1 MASELEGLI
10 AGLLVHIS
18 CAGEQGC
25 PVGDVLDAIHHP
37 SKTHSEPLSQLRKGD
52 PAVQHRTASTIWSW
66 LVSRRDISVGP
77 NRKYNRLTLDEILA
91 LEPPADANEQD
102 AEPPESTSEAR
113 TAPQHVL
120 VYASEETMWESLTG
134 HAVDYKR
141 VPKSEWMLLLGIAS
155 TTTQGILQGDL
166 GRLVDQDKRSVPKRT
181 DALLKKGY
189 IAKRTTLVRGTKTS
203 KMWLKLFAPPLP
215 KDGEGG
221 DEVRP
226 DMTLTRQVL
235 VDNLDPVPW
244 HIRWTGESID
254 YTALATTIM
263 AIAKEW
269 GVLRMTDMKSK
280 LGVLGMRWQ
289 MKVLAKVCRFLNSR
303 GVIQYVAAKL
313 GEKVFKD
320 CIKYVRDFNS
330 EDWAVYLATGKKQ
343 AKTPRNPD
351 LDGLDGTKADGQT
364 SNASEVAAA
373 PPWSLDKPVPVIIA
387 EMAQRLG
394 ETGLTNPDVYAL
406 TLGPSYSRHLSSMTT
421 ALSVPNLQPA
431 HLSHFQL
438 RSEHTRTGKVASYRY
453 FAQNDSLPPPIA
465 NGDDSSHN
473 HGATLADSYGFS
485 PIPATSIS
493 SEPSTTLMELCNLGL
508 ATRKANKGRPKKGNA
523 KKQKPAPA
531 TKARANRKQPKESS
545 VPQQEQAAR
554 ENTAQEGAS
563 QESGTHENDA
573 QENTSQEDATQKNGI
588 QENGVI
594 SQGTAAEEPGAP
606 SQDSTT
612 QQETA
617 PEGPQTLNPDE
628 APSGPGDADTLVT
641 TLKVSSDHLKDVLSE
656 SQPAVTTPVRAT
668 PARATRARS
677 TRSSAKKAET
687 EITSAALD
695 AEEIEDGD
703 ENEKEPE
710 AEVAIKNPL
719 SNRKRGRP
727 RRGET
732 RKKGNAAETTD
743 GDSGPRPWVC
753 EKCGGSWKN
762 DIGLKYH
769 LEKSRT
775 ACNPSFDEATAGP
788 VRRGKKRVISEVEEP
803 ETPTPAEDKSPQVE
817 APDQAEPEK
826 EDQGQ
831 EVEEESF
838 STPARRVS
846 KLRGP
851 VARLSWSSRPTVSF
865 KSDSFH
871 VNPEWRRPPVTSFD
885 TPKTPLSNGTNGALV
900 QNEDGQPRP
909 VLGPLHRFDLSASSP
924 KTPRPRSQTKAPE
937 STAETPQPKAPQTN
951 GQEGSNGV
959 LNGGSSAMKP
969 RSPVVVDTPISKA
982 ALSARIRQIIQGILT
997 EQSGV
1002 FPGGKPFWHA
1012 ITIRWTQMFPTEAIP
1027 QVRAYQAVLRDM
1039 LKNKVVAEHWHS
1051 FRSTKGM
1058 TEKCHVIVQA
1068 GVDPFSPE
1076 ATSLLDKIKA
1086 AHPDTYIPPPFD
1098 ALADHDLLNRG
1109 RRDLPIEVEMLDAPV
1124 YVARAAQK
1132 RALEELDDDDE
1143 DAPPPQKR
1151 SRRRKRA
1158 ARDNSASPDRASKRN
1173 DITFH
1178 QDYETGQGKW
1188 YEHFAGVA
1196 THGDPESIRF
1206 LEPNTFLD
1214 EEPPRWLSKRASKA
1228 AARHVQEEE
1237 AFNDV
1242 PKELVFDKPI
1252 LVSGDLGAWPYIS
1265 AQDFELQDA
1274 SYTLKGWMPDMNWFS
1289 WSSMLDVIDERT
1301 LELKR
1306 QKRQHR
1312 TDLGRYQRFIERLQC
1327 CMDTERSW
1335 AESFIHAPRG
1345 AAGPHNTFV
1354 TFFSGADM
1362 ELVDVPGL
1370 TWPSEWQLTPES
1382 FPGAVPDRQL
1392 LVDSTSDEEDDSPKW
1407 TRLSVPQ
1414 AGPDG
1419 ESARTAT
1426 ARQQQG
1432 QQARVKRVRLLTR
1445 ALTTIPA
1452 EAEQSE
1458 GLNVQNTT
1466 NESSDSE
1473 EADRLLAAFVA
1484 VRVLLGG
1491 SDKAIDWGL
1500 LLKLFPSFKLKELRR
1515 FWITARRDQGA
1526 YIGKLTKDF
1535 QDKFLIAYQ
1544 KEELPEFDFEDPL
1557 DYDWHE
1563 LIDWTLQLPRRKG
1576 VDLPSTRALLE
1587 ENFTSHKAS
1596 RVVDDWREKF
1606 HHVQSSVFSR
1616 FEATTGSPAVV
1627 SVDKMLT
1634 GLDEHVEL
1642 TDRVIARSWV
1652 RSLCCTE
1659 DSRYSVEQ
1667 IRQKFSSLAKGDQD
1681 RNNALLKQAI
1691 DDLTQQR
1698 IICRSKKAPLG
1709 GRPYRLNEWYY
1720 HMLGK
1725 LAQRTKYQ
1733 EAADFKAKL
1742 DAVFRRGET
1751 FQVPYT
1757 LEDGAVMALTN
1768 LNASERIKL
1777 MPVDV
1782 PNIPLGFEP
1791 GNYESR
1797 KFPKS
1802 YYHFSIEAVPTDT
1815 YKYDEDIDVIR
1826 KTIYEG
1832 PPTAGKESVLP
1843 QWVDFFG
1850 RRDAQRWM
1858 DVLGAFCFVF
1868 ALRGYMSI
1876 EGVCSALKPVLEE
1889 FEAQMIIDWGK
1900 KTGVLKESEDGLGV
1914 TTGEWWW
1921 LAVPW
1926 QWGRQLRA
1934 RGRREDD

>member
-37 SKTHSEPLSQLRKGD
+37 SKTHADPLSRLRGGD

-102 AEPPESTSEAR
+102 AEPPESTSETR

-203 KMWLKLFAPPLP
+203 KMWLKIFAPPLP

-351 LDGLDGTKADGQT
+351 LDGLDGTKADGQA
-364 SNASEVAAA
+364 SNTSEVAAA

-394 ETGLTNPDVYAL
+394 DTGLTNPDVYAL

-431 HLSHFQL
+431 HISHFQL

-453 FAQNDSLPPPIA
+453 FAQGDPLPPPIA
-465 NGDDSSHN
+465 NGVDGSHATGDATSG
-473 HGATLADSYGFS
+473 HAATLADSYGFS
-485 PIPATSIS
+485 TIPATSIS
-493 SEPSTTLMELCNLGL
+493 DEPSTTLMELCNLGL
-508 ATRKANKGRPKKGNA
+508 ATRRANKGRPKKGQV

-531 TKARANRKQPKESS
+531 TKARGGRKQSKESP
-545 VPQQEQAAR
+545 VPQQEQAA
-554 ENTAQEGAS
+554 QEETT
-563 QESGTHENDA
+563 QESETNETD
-573 QENTSQEDATQKNGI
+573 I
-588 QENGVI
+588 QENGVSSNEACI
-594 SQGTAAEEPGAP
+594 EQGTAAEKPGTP
-606 SQDSTT
+606 SQSSTT

-617 PEGPQTLNPDE
+617 PEESETLNPDD
-628 APSGPGDADTLVT
+628 APSGPGGTGTLVA

-656 SQPAVTTPVRAT
+656 SQAAVTTPVRAT

-687 EITSAALD
+687 EIASAVLD
-695 AEEIEDGD
+695 AEEIEVGD
-703 ENEKEPE
+703 ETEKDPE
-710 AEVAIKNPL
+710 AEVGTANPL

-727 RRGET
+727 RRGEK
-732 RKKGNAAETTD
+732 RKKGNAAETID
-743 GDSGPRPWVC
+743 GDSGSKPWVC

-803 ETPTPAEDKSPQVE
+803 ETPTPAENKSPQAE
-817 APDQAEPEK
+817 APDEAEPEK
-826 EDQGQ
+826 EDQTQ
-831 EVEEESF
+831 EEEEESF

-900 QNEDGQPRP
+900 QNKNGQPRP

-937 STAETPQPKAPQTN
+937 PTAKTPQPRGPETN
-951 GQEGSNGV
+951 GHEGSNGV
-959 LNGGSSAMKP
+959 LNSGSSAVKP
-969 RSPVVVDTPISKA
+969 RSPAVVDTPVSRA
-982 ALSARIRQIIQGILT
+982 VLSARIRQIIQEILT

-1002 FPGGKPFWHA
+1002 FPGD
-1012 ITIRWTQMFPTEAIP
+1012 AIP
-1027 QVRAYQAVLRDM
+1027 QVRAYQAVVRDM

-1068 GVDPFSPE
+1068 GVDPFSLE
-1076 ATSLLDKIKA
+1076 ATNLLDKMKA

-1124 YVARAAQK
+1124 YAARAAQK
-1132 RALEELDDDDE
+1132 RALEELDDDDDE

-1158 ARDNSASPDRASKRN
+1158 ARDNSASPDRSSKRD

-1178 QDYETGQGKW
+1178 EGYEAGQGKW
-1188 YEHFAGVA
+1188 YEHFAGV
-1196 THGDPESIRF
+1196 PESIQF
-1206 LEPNTFLD
+1206 LEPNTFLG

-1228 AARHVQEEE
+1228 AARHVQEDET
-1237 AFNDV
+1237 FNDV

-1265 AQDFELQDA
+1265 TQDFELQDA
-1274 SYTLKGWMPDMNWFS
+1274 SYTLKGWMPDMNWFA
-1289 WSSMLDVIDERT
+1289 WSSILDVIDERA

-1306 QKRQHR
+1306 QRRQHR
-1312 TDLGRYQRFIERLQC
+1312 TDLGRYQRFVERLQC

-1362 ELVDVPGL
+1362 ELVDVPSL

-1392 LVDSTSDEEDDSPKW
+1392 LVDSTSDEEDDSSGW
-1407 TRLSVPQ
+1407 TRLSIPQ
-1414 AGPDG
+1414 AGPG
-1419 ESARTAT
+1419 AESARTTT

-1432 QQARVKRVRLLTR
+1432 QQSRVKRVRLLTR

-1458 GLNVQNTT
+1458 ALNTLHAT
-1466 NESSDSE
+1466 NDSSDSE
-1473 EADRLLAAFVA
+1473 EAGRLLAAFVA

-1535 QDKFLIAYQ
+1535 QDKFLVAYQ
-1544 KEELPEFDFEDPL
+1544 KEELPEFDFDDPL

-1587 ENFTSHKAS
+1587 ENFSSHKAS

-1627 SVDKMLT
+1627 SIDKMLT
-1634 GLDEHVEL
+1634 GLDDHVEL

-1659 DSRYSVEQ
+1659 DSRYSVDQ
-1667 IRQKFSSLAKGDQD
+1667 IRHKFSSLAKGDQD

-1826 KTIYEG
+1826 KTMYEG

-1858 DVLGAFCFVF
+1858 DILGAFCFVF
-1868 ALRGYMSI
+1868 ALRGYLSI

>member
-18 CAGEQGC
+18 CAGEQGKFDWC

-37 SKTHSEPLSQLRKGD
+37 SKTHTEPLSQIREGG

-77 NRKYNRLTLDEILA
+77 DRKYNHLALDEILA
-91 LEPPADANEQD
+91 LSPPADADEQD
-102 AEPPESTSEAR
+102 AEPSESTSEAR

-134 HAVDYKR
+134 HAIDYKR

-221 DEVRP
+221 DEDRP

-343 AKTPRNPD
+343 AKSPRNPD
-351 LDGLDGTKADGQT
+351 LDGLDGSKPIDGQT

-394 ETGLTNPDVYAL
+394 DTGLTNPDVYAL

-438 RSEHTRTGKVASYRY
+438 RSEHTRSGKVASYRY
-453 FAQNDSLPPPIA
+453 FAQNNSLPPPIA
-465 NGDDSSHN
+465 NGDDVSHEAGDVTN
-473 HGATLADSYGFS
+473 GQTEGLADSYGFS
-485 PIPATSIS
+485 PISTTSIS
-493 SEPSTTLMELCNLGL
+493 SEPSATFTELCNLGL
-508 ATRKANKGRPKKGNA
+508 ANRKANKGRPKKGKA

-531 TKARANRKQPKESS
+531 AKARGARKQPKESP
-545 VPQQEQAAR
+545 VPQQEQVAEEDTPQENISQ
-554 ENTAQEGAS
+554 ENTAQENTEENGAS
-563 QESGTHENDA
+563 SNESRVSPGT
-573 QENTSQEDATQKNGI
+573 T
-588 QENGVI
+588 
-594 SQGTAAEEPGAP
+594 AEEPLAP
-606 SQDSTT
+606 SQGSPT
-612 QQETA
+612 QQETVQ
-617 PEGPQTLNPDE
+617 EESESLNQDG
-628 APSGPGDADTLVT
+628 APSGLDDAAKLIATLRVP
-641 TLKVSSDHLKDVLSE
+641 SDNLKDLLSE
-656 SQPAVTTPVRAT
+656 GQSAVTTPVRAT
-668 PARATRARS
+668 RARVTRARS

-687 EITSAALD
+687 EIADTSLH
-695 AEEIEDGD
+695 AEEIEDGVD
-703 ENEKEPE
+703 NEKDPE
-710 AEVAIKNPL
+710 TEVVSKNPL
-719 SNRKRGRP
+719 KDRKRGRP
-727 RRGET
+727 KKGEK
-732 RKKGNAAETTD
+732 RKKGNAAETAD

-788 VRRGKKRVISEVEEP
+788 VRRGKKRAISEVEEP
-803 ETPTPAEDKSPQVE
+803 ETPTPTDAKSPQAE

-826 EDQGQ
+826 EDQDQGL
-831 EVEEESF
+831 ESESV
-838 STPARRVS
+838 STPVKRVS

-851 VARLSWSSRPTVSF
+851 IARLSWSSRPTVSF

-885 TPKTPLSNGTNGALV
+885 TPKALLSNGTNGALV

-909 VLGPLHRFDLSASSP
+909 VLGPLHRFDLTASSP
-924 KTPRPRSQTKAPE
+924 KTPRPRSQTKAPQ
-937 STAETPQPKAPQTN
+937 STAETPQSKGPEATAT
-951 GQEGSNGV
+951 ETSNGV
-959 LNGGSSAMKP
+959 LNGRDATVKP
-969 RSPVVVDTPISKA
+969 RSPAVVDTPLSKA
-982 ALSARIRQIIQGILT
+982 ALSARIRQIVQDILT

-1012 ITIRWTQMFPTEAIP
+1012 ITIRWTTMFPAEAIP

-1039 LKNKVVAEHWHS
+1039 LKNKAVAEHWHS

-1058 TEKCHVIVQA
+1058 TEKCQVIIQA

-1076 ATSLLDKIKA
+1076 ATELVEKIKT
-1086 AHPDTYIPPPFD
+1086 AHPDSYIPPPFD
-1098 ALADHDLLNRG
+1098 ALADHDMLNRG
-1109 RRDLPIEVEMLDAPV
+1109 RRDLPTEVEMLDAPV

-1132 RALEELDDDDE
+1132 RALEELDDEED
-1143 DAPPPQKR
+1143 DAPTQKR

-1158 ARDNSASPDRASKRN
+1158 ARNASMSPDRSSRRD
-1173 DITFH
+1173 DITFQ
-1178 QDYETGQGKW
+1178 QDHETGQEKW
-1188 YEHFAGVA
+1188 YEHFEGVA
-1196 THGDPESIRF
+1196 THGAPESIQF

-1214 EEPPRWLSKRASKA
+1214 EEPPRWLSMRASKA
-1228 AARHVQEEE
+1228 AATHHVHEE
-1237 AFNDV
+1237 ASLDQT

-1252 LVSGDLGAWPYIS
+1252 LVSGDLGAWPYLS
-1265 AQDFELQDA
+1265 VQDFEMQDA
-1274 SYTLKGWMPDMNWFS
+1274 SYTLKGWMPDMNWFA
-1289 WSSMLDVIDERT
+1289 WSSMLDVIDERA

-1306 QKRQHR
+1306 RKRQHR
-1312 TDLGRYQRFIERLQC
+1312 TDLGRYQRFVERLQC
-1327 CMDTERSW
+1327 CLDTERAW
-1335 AESFIHAPRG
+1335 AESFIHAPQG
-1345 AAGPHNTFV
+1345 AAGPHNIFV

-1370 TWPSEWQLTPES
+1370 SWPSVWQLTPES

-1392 LVDSTSDEEDDSPKW
+1392 LVDSTSDEEDDGTEWPK
-1407 TRLSVPQ
+1407 LSVPQ
-1414 AGPDG
+1414 SGPG
-1419 ESARTAT
+1419 APSRY
-1426 ARQQQG
+1426 QQG
-1432 QQARVKRVRLLTR
+1432 QQARIKRVRLLTR

-1458 GLNVQNTT
+1458 GLNDQHAVK
-1466 NESSDSE
+1466 DSAE

-1500 LLKLFPSFKLKELRR
+1500 LLKLFPSIKLKELRR

-1544 KEELPEFDFEDPL
+1544 KEELPEFDFNDPL

-1576 VDLPSTRALLE
+1576 IDLPSTRGLLE
-1587 ENFTSHKAS
+1587 ENFSSHKAP

-1606 HHVQSSVFSR
+1606 HHVQSSVFAR
-1616 FEATTGSPAVV
+1616 FEATTSSPAVV
-1627 SVDKMLT
+1627 AVDEMLT
-1634 GLDEHVEL
+1634 GLGEHVEL
-1642 TDRVIARSWV
+1642 TDNVIARSWV

-1659 DSRYSVEQ
+1659 DSRYSMEQ
-1667 IRQKFSSLAKGDQD
+1667 IKQKFSSLAKGDQD

-1691 DDLTQQR
+1691 DDLTRQR
-1698 IICRSKKAPLG
+1698 IICRSKKPPLG

-1725 LAQRTKYQ
+1725 LAHRTKYQ
-1733 EAADFKAKL
+1733 EAANFKAKL

-1751 FQVPYT
+1751 FRVPFNMD
-1757 LEDGAVMALTN
+1757 DGSVMALTN
-1768 LNASERIKL
+1768 LNASERIRL

-1782 PNIPLGFEP
+1782 PHIPLGFEP

-1815 YKYDEDIDVIR
+1815 YKYDEDIDVLR

-1858 DVLGAFCFVF
+1858 DILGAFCFVF
-1868 ALRGYMSI
+1868 ALRGFVTI

-1926 QWGRQLRA
+1926 QWGRQLRN
-1934 RGRREDD
+1934 RGRRDDD

>member
-37 SKTHSEPLSQLRKGD
+37 SKTHADPLSQLRGGD
-52 PAVQHRTASTIWSW
+52 SAVQHRTASTIWSW

-91 LEPPADANEQD
+91 LEPPADTNGQD
-102 AEPPESTSEAR
+102 AEPSESASEAR

-351 LDGLDGTKADGQT
+351 LDGFDGTKVDGQT

-394 ETGLTNPDVYAL
+394 DTGLTNPDVYAL

-453 FAQNDSLPPPIA
+453 FAQNDPLPPPIA
-465 NGDDSSHN
+465 NGVDGSQAAADATIGHDT
-473 HGATLADSYGFS
+473 TLADSYGFS
-485 PIPATSIS
+485 PIPTTSIS
-493 SEPSTTLMELCNLGL
+493 DEPSTTLMELCNLGL
-508 ATRKANKGRPKKGNA
+508 ATRRANKGRPKKGQA

-531 TKARANRKQPKESS
+531 TKGRGGRRQPKESP
-545 VPQQEQAAR
+545 VPQQEQV
-554 ENTAQEGAS
+554 AQEKTT
-563 QESGTHENDA
+563 QESETHETDT
-573 QENTSQEDATQKNGI
+573 QENTSQGSATQKNGI
-588 QENGVI
+588 QENDVSSNEARI
-594 SQGTAAEEPGAP
+594 EQGTAAEKPGAP
-606 SQDSTT
+606 SQSSTT
-612 QQETA
+612 HQETA
-617 PEGPQTLNPDE
+617 PEGPESLNPDD
-628 APSGPGDADTLVT
+628 APSGPGDTGTLVA

-677 TRSSAKKAET
+677 TRSSAKKAGT
-687 EITSAALD
+687 EIASAALD

-703 ENEKEPE
+703 ENEKDPE
-710 AEVAIKNPL
+710 AEVATKNPL

-732 RKKGNAAETTD
+732 RKKGNAAEATD
-743 GDSGPRPWVC
+743 GDSGSKPWVC

-788 VRRGKKRVISEVEEP
+788 VRRGKKRAIAEVEEP
-803 ETPTPAEDKSPQVE
+803 ETPTPAENKSPQAE
-817 APDQAEPEK
+817 APDEPGPEK
-826 EDQGQ
+826 EDQTQ

-885 TPKTPLSNGTNGALV
+885 SPKTPLSNGTNGALV

-909 VLGPLHRFDLSASSP
+909 VLGPLHRLDLSASSP

-937 STAETPQPKAPQTN
+937 PTAKTPQPKGPETN
-951 GQEGSNGV
+951 GHEGSNGA
-959 LNGGSSAMKP
+959 LNGGSSAVKP
-969 RSPVVVDTPISKA
+969 RSPAVVDTPVSRA
-982 ALSARIRQIIQGILT
+982 VLSARIRQIIQEILT

-1002 FPGGKPFWHA
+1002 FPGA
-1012 ITIRWTQMFPTEAIP
+1012 DAIP

-1068 GVDPFSPE
+1068 GVDPFSLE
-1076 ATSLLDKIKA
+1076 ATNLLDKMKA

-1109 RRDLPIEVEMLDAPV
+1109 RRDLPVEVEMLDAPV

-1151 SRRRKRA
+1151 GRRRKRA
-1158 ARDNSASPDRASKRN
+1158 ARDNSASPDRSSKRD

-1178 QDYETGQGKW
+1178 EGYEAGQGKW
-1188 YEHFAGVA
+1188 YEHFAGV
-1196 THGDPESIRF
+1196 PESIQF

-1228 AARHVQEEE
+1228 AARHVQEDET
-1237 AFNDV
+1237 FNDV

-1274 SYTLKGWMPDMNWFS
+1274 SYTLKGWMPDMNWFA
-1289 WSSMLDVIDERT
+1289 WSSILDVIDERA

-1312 TDLGRYQRFIERLQC
+1312 TDLGRYQRFVERLQC

-1362 ELVDVPGL
+1362 ELVDVPSL
-1370 TWPSEWQLTPES
+1370 TWPSEWQLTPGS

-1392 LVDSTSDEEDDSPKW
+1392 LVDSTSDEEDDSPEW
-1407 TRLSVPQ
+1407 TRLSIPQ
-1414 AGPDG
+1414 AGPG
-1419 ESARTAT
+1419 AESARTTT

-1458 GLNVQNTT
+1458 GLNLQNAT
-1466 NESSDSE
+1466 NDSSDSE

-1544 KEELPEFDFEDPL
+1544 KEELPEFDFDDPL

-1576 VDLPSTRALLE
+1576 VDLPSTRTLLE

-1627 SVDKMLT
+1627 AVDKMLT
-1634 GLDEHVEL
+1634 GLDDHVEL

-1659 DSRYSVEQ
+1659 DSRYSVDQ

-1858 DVLGAFCFVF
+1858 DILGAFCFVF
-1868 ALRGYMSI
+1868 ALRGYLSI

>member
-1 MASELEGLI
+1 M
-10 AGLLVHIS
+10 
-18 CAGEQGC
+18 
-25 PVGDVLDAIHHP
+25 GDVLDAIQHP
-37 SKTHSEPLSQLRKGD
+37 SKTHAEPLTQLRGGD

-91 LEPPADANEQD
+91 LEPPPAGANGQD
-102 AEPPESTSEAR
+102 AEPSESTSR
-113 TAPQHVL
+113 TSTAPQHVL

-203 KMWLKLFAPPLP
+203 KMWLKIFAPPLP

-351 LDGLDGTKADGQT
+351 LDGLDGNKAGDGQT

-394 ETGLTNPDVYAL
+394 DTGLTNPDVYAL

-453 FAQNDSLPPPIA
+453 FAHNDPLPPPIA
-465 NGDDSSHN
+465 NGDGGS
-473 HGATLADSYGFS
+473 LADSYGFS
-485 PIPATSIS
+485 PIPTTSIS
-493 SEPSTTLMELCNLGL
+493 SEPSNTLMELCNMGL
-508 ATRKANKGRPKKGNA
+508 ATRKVNKGRPKKGQT

-531 TKARANRKQPKESS
+531 MKARAPRKQAKASP
-545 VPQQEQAAR
+545 VPQQGDED
-554 ENTAQEGAS
+554 NTTQG
-563 QESGTHENDA
+563 SGTHEA
-573 QENTSQEDATQKNGI
+573 SVQGGAGQENAA
-588 QENGVI
+588 QENGVQENGNPSNEARI
-594 SQGTAAEEPGAP
+594 PQDIATEEAGAP
-606 SQDSTT
+606 LQGSAT

-617 PEGPQTLNPDE
+617 SEEAQILNPKA
-628 APSGPGDADTLVT
+628 APSGPGNTDTLVA

-656 SQPAVTTPVRAT
+656 SQPAATTPVRAT

-687 EITSAALD
+687 EIASVVLE
-695 AEEIEDGD
+695 AEEVEGGD
-703 ENEKEPE
+703 ENEKDPE
-710 AEVAIKNPL
+710 AEVTNKNPL

-727 RRGET
+727 KRGET
-732 RKKGNAAETTD
+732 RKRGNAAETTD
-743 GDSGPRPWVC
+743 GDSGSRPWVC

-775 ACNPSFDEATAGP
+775 SCNPSFDEATAGP
-788 VRRGKKRVISEVEEP
+788 VRRGKKRVISEIEEP
-803 ETPTPAEDKSPQVE
+803 ETPTPAGDKSPQAE
-817 APDQAEPEK
+817 APDQAGPEK

-831 EVEEESF
+831 GAEEESF
-838 STPARRVS
+838 SSPARRAS

-885 TPKTPLSNGTNGALV
+885 TPRTPLSNGTNGALV

-909 VLGPLHRFDLSASSP
+909 VLGPLRRFDLSANSP
-924 KTPRPRSQTKAPE
+924 KTPRPRSQTKA
-937 STAETPQPKAPQTN
+937 SNLMAETPEPRGLETN

-959 LNGGSSAMKP
+959 FNGGSPAVKP
-969 RSPVVVDTPISKA
+969 RSPAVIDTPLSRA
-982 ALSARIRQIIQGILT
+982 VLSARIRQIIQEILT

-1039 LKNKVVAEHWHS
+1039 LKKKVVAEHWHS
-1051 FRSTKGM
+1051 FRSTRGM

-1109 RRDLPIEVEMLDAPV
+1109 RRDLPTEVEMLDAPV

-1132 RALEELDDDDE
+1132 RALEELDDDDDD

-1158 ARDNSASPDRASKRN
+1158 ARDNSASPDRGSKRD

-1178 QDYETGQGKW
+1178 QDYEAGQGKW

-1196 THGDPESIRF
+1196 NHGAPESIQF

-1214 EEPPRWLSKRASKA
+1214 EEPPRWLSKRTKA

-1237 AFNDV
+1237 TVNSV

-1274 SYTLKGWMPDMNWFS
+1274 SYTLKGWMPDMNWFA

-1312 TDLGRYQRFIERLQC
+1312 TDLGRYQRFVERLQC

-1335 AESFIHAPRG
+1335 AESFAHAPRG
-1345 AAGPHNTFV
+1345 AAGPHNIFV

-1370 TWPSEWQLTPES
+1370 TWPSDWQLTPES

-1392 LVDSTSDEEDDSPKW
+1392 LVDSTSDEEDDSPRW

-1414 AGPDG
+1414 AGADA
-1419 ESARTAT
+1419 ESARTT
-1426 ARQQQG
+1426 IARQQQG
-1432 QQARVKRVRLLTR
+1432 QQGRVKRVRLLTR

-1458 GLNVQNTT
+1458 GLNTQNLT
-1466 NESSDSE
+1466 NDVSE

-1500 LLKLFPSFKLKELRR
+1500 LLKLFPSLKLKELRR

-1544 KEELPEFDFEDPL
+1544 KEELPEFDFDDPL

-1587 ENFTSHKAS
+1587 ENFSSHKAS

-1616 FEATTGSPAVV
+1616 FEATTSSPAVV

-1634 GLDEHVEL
+1634 GLDELVEL
-1642 TDRVIARSWV
+1642 SDRVIARSWV

-1659 DSRYSVEQ
+1659 DSRYSVDQ

-1768 LNASERIKL
+1768 LNAAERIKL

-1832 PPTAGKESVLP
+1832 PPTSGKESVLP

-1858 DVLGAFCFVF
+1858 DILGAFCFVF
-1868 ALRGYMSI
+1868 ALRGYLSI